1 MTVRHETD
9 RTAQI
14 VTSPPTSELL
24 SSADRSVNIW
34 PEIAVNTPD
43 FLTQIDRHE
52 AIVRS
57 VVTVLDST
65 VDPTIRVDE
74 LYEDGVLSTSQ
85 VIEFYDSLTTLLL
98 DPETTR
104 LALYL
109 PFEYLPERGWEVD
122 DMQLHSTLVNF
133 QSAFMSSWYSLLS
146 IHDARANF
154 IDGDVLEVEH
164 REGDLPRVVKV
175 AELAPM
181 LVSLGYITVSEL
193 TDIYNNTKDPVLQ
206 RDLGAVISSISS
218 VDNVDVDRPSEMRPN
233 NIKEIK
239 IKIDSVANDMV
250 VSFPESVTPNRLDWL
265 RQEYRSQ
272 AISRIAKDLSIS
284 LIDADN
290 IDRLASD
297 VLDCIDQETSLA
309 VLIEGIRVA
318 IETSFINGDDASSF
332 FIKYDEIIKKLSVNA
347 DQETMARINR
357 LLRHVYHMG
366 LITEAELTSRGVK
379 PADLSGDL
387 SHNLANIPEDV
398 YTIENL
404 VRDIM
409 LDPELSSAIF
419 PVVTVG
425 GSHLKGYGDV
435 NSDID
440 LCVFIRPDAPLS
452 NIELIRERLTV
463 LFVDTWKQ
471 DQPIEFWLSGDDNLQ
486 ITKSGKHDMYRADEY
501 WTHILFNTA
510 WIGDQHEIE
519 LIIKKLIPGYF
530 IDSDTDLEIQLDRQ
544 LYLQRIEQD
553 LLQYRLLHKGY
564 QRHFPLVRGRY
575 TPTLNQTDE
584 SDVFWDPGYRRLATK
599 LFVEKV
605 FLPRIK

>member
-14 VTSPPTSELL
+14 VTTPPTSELL

-43 FLTQIDRHE
+43 FITQIDRHE

-181 LVSLGYITVSEL
+181 LVSLGYITISEL

-347 DQETMARINR
+347 SQETMARINR

-366 LITEAELTSRGVK
+366 LITETELTSRGVK
-379 PADLSGDL
+379 PANLSGDL

-419 PVVTVG
+419 PVVSIG

-440 LCVFIRPDAPLS
+440 LCVFIRPDVPLS
-452 NIELIRERLTV
+452 NIELIRERLNA
-463 LFVDTWKQ
+463 LFEDTWKQ

-486 ITKSGKHDMYRADEY
+486 ITKSGKPDMYRADEY

-575 TPTLNQTDE
+575 TPALNHTDE
-584 SDVFWDPGYRRLATK
+584 SDVFWDPGYRRLASK